1 MSKVSRGV
9 IAIDVD
15 LTVVDTLAPWL
26 DEFKYITGLEV
37 KNSDRVYSLEPEMY
51 ELIRQ
56 SGVPPFDPMTFW
68 RDPSL
73 YDMLTPLPGCV
84 DVINQLIDAGYT
96 VIFVSS
102 CFSAHTDSKER
113 FLKKWFPRHHG
124 FISTTDKHFV
134 DYLVLIDDRI
144 KHMELGIQHRPHAHH
159 IMFTGVR
166 KDGMDHENDR
176 FNHCDSWQSVLNF
189 FFKHINNYEESN

>member
-1 MSKVSRGV
+1 MRTPCRGIV
-9 IAIDVD
+9 AIDVD
-15 LTVVDTLAPWL
+15 LTVVDTLKPWL
-26 DEFKYITGLEV
+26 DEFKAITGLEV
-37 KNSDRVYSLEPEMY
+37 KNESREYSLEPEMY

-73 YDMLTPLPGCV
+73 YDNLEPLPYCV
-84 DVINQLIDAGYT
+84 EAINLLIDMGYT

-102 CFSAHTDSKER
+102 CFSEHTDSKIR

-124 FISTTDKHFV
+124 FISTHEKQFV
-134 DYLVLIDDRI
+134 NYLVLIDDRI
-144 KHMELGIQHRPHAHH
+144 KHMELGKSHRPDAHH

-166 KDGMDHENDR
+166 ADGNEIQRMPFDK
-176 FNHCDSWQSVLNF
+176 CSSWKAVLNF
-189 FFKHINNYEESN
+189 FFNRIH